1 MTAITIELQDE
12 LAERLAAEARRR
24 NVTLSELL
32 ARSAERLLSEPE
44 NEIERIVEEIL
55 LDNAELYRRLA

>member
-24 NVTLSELL
+24 NVTVSELL
-32 ARSAERLLSEPE
+32 AQSAEILLSEPGDDFSAAVRRVIQE
-44 NEIERIVEEIL
+44 DREL
-55 LDNAELYRRLA
+55 LKRLA